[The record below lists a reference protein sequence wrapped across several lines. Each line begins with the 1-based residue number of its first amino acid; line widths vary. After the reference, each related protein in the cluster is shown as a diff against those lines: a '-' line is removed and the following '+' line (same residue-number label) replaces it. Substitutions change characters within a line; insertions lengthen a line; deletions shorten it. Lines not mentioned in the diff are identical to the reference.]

1 MFEFPIPVSPRERR
15 LLAAAPA
22 CSLLEKLQG
31 FRLSIIFM
39 FKASL
44 GANVKS
50 ARCWLPKYKNLS
62 LLPSIYI
69 KSHM

>member
-1 MFEFPIPVSPRERR
+1 MLEFPIPVSPRERR
-15 LLAAAPA
+15 LLAAVPA
-22 CSLLEKLQG
+22 CSLLVKLQG
-31 FRLSIIFM
+31 FRLSIIFV
-39 FKASL
+39 FKASR

-69 KSHM
+69 KSHV